1 VDAIADGEVKTPPPS
16 TRKLFL
22 KEIGGVYVYYSSY
35 HLVNLAILCSIGAG
49 EACGHGWGEALLH
62 GRKCAAADGRPA
74 HGSAE
79 RLLDPTVGNGVSPSQ
94 FIVN

>member
-1 VDAIADGEVKTPPPS
+1 MAKS
-16 TRKLFL
+16 KLHHHRPENFFL
-22 KEIGGVYVYYSSY
+22 KELGKTFINDGANN
-35 HLVNLAILCSIGAG
+35 LVNLAILCSIGAG
-49 EACGHGWGEALLH
+49 EACGHSWGEALLH

-79 RLLDPTVGNGVSPSQ
+79 RLLDPTVEIGVSPSQ